1 MKILSDRSGS
11 SNFWFIVRFL
21 VPNRE
26 GIFIEQFCFCFL
38 NGQDLSLPKLK
49 IEKCKN
55 FVCRVSPI
63 LWRRSSFV
71 RFCHLVS
78 SLSPVY
84 LPKGCKMSSS
94 ASLLVLGS
102 FVEVEIV
109 VGGVVDVVVS
119 LRCSWLMASISPV
132 SIALYS
138 SSVNVKNSATDLSCT
153 YASVRYSFWMVV
165 ICAGGVWL
173 IILFSGTDSI
183 GLQLEVILTRQ

>member
-1 MKILSDRSGS
+1 MKIWSDRSGS
-11 SNFWFIVRFL
+11 PNFWFIVCFL

-26 GIFIEQFCFCFL
+26 GIFREQFCFCFL
-38 NGQDLSLPKLK
+38 NDQDLFIPILK

-55 FVCRVSPI
+55 FCSQCVAYVAARIIPC
-63 LWRRSSFV
+63 SSY
-71 RFCHLVS
+71 HLVS

-84 LPKGCKMSSS
+84 LPKGCRMSSS

-102 FVEVEIV
+102 FVEVEIG

-153 YASVRYSFWMVV
+153 YASVRNSF
-165 ICAGGVWL
+165 
-173 IILFSGTDSI
+173 
-183 GLQLEVILTRQ
+183 